1 MNKEDHNRD
10 EAELR
15 LMMGFEYD
23 SIVKKQKS
31 AWNFG
36 FGLYDDVSVSDMSL
50 LEVSSIFALLM

>member
-1 MNKEDHNRD
+1 
-10 EAELR
+10 
-15 LMMGFEYD
+15 MGFAYD

-50 LEVSSIFALLM
+50 LEVSETSKVTQVKKS